1 MNSIRRRL
9 LAYVLTS
16 VLVAAAAGGLITYRL
31 VLGESDELLDYHLR
45 QVAWSLGNQP
55 FSEGMAGLDSAE
67 EASFDLVI
75 QVWDASGSRL
85 YLSHPHSDL
94 PGFAQFGFATL
105 TTAEGRWRAFS
116 DQVRGHVIQ
125 VAQPMAVRER
135 LAAGMALRV
144 LVPFALM
151 IPLLGLLVWLAI
163 GRGMRSLAGVTR
175 AVAERNP
182 DSLEPLGLDGAPD
195 ELRPLVSALNGL
207 LFRLAEA
214 LDAQRTFTADAAHE
228 LRTPLAALQ
237 LQAQMIERSRNE
249 EERGQAV
256 ARLKGGLQRA
266 THVVEQL
273 LTLARQEGG
282 QAARQLDTVDLHAL
296 AAQVVAERASLAQ
309 ARSIDLGMVGTEGS
323 VEIRGEAGPLHI
335 LLSNLVDN
343 ALRYTPSG
351 GRVDVGAERVQGMPC
366 LKVVDTGPGIPAD
379 EHQRVFDRFYRGKT
393 GAEAPGSGL
402 GLAIVQRIAQR
413 HGAWVKLSE
422 GPGARGLSVVVEFP
436 APD

>member
-16 VLVAAAAGGLITYRL
+16 VLLAAVAGGVITYRL
-31 VLGESDELLDYHLR
+31 VLRESDELLDYHLR

-55 FSEGMAGLDSAE
+55 FSEGMAGLGGEE

-75 QVWDASGSRL
+75 QVWDESGSRL

-105 TTAEGRWRAFS
+105 ATAEGRWRVFS
-116 DQVRGHVIQ
+116 DQIRGHVIQ

-144 LVPFALM
+144 LTPFVVL
-151 IPLLGLLVWLAI
+151 IPVLGFLVWLAI

-175 AVAERNP
+175 AVAERSP
-182 DSLEPLGLDGAPD
+182 DSLDPLGLEGAPD
-195 ELRPLVSALNGL
+195 ELQPLVVALNGL
-207 LFRLAEA
+207 LSRLDEA
-214 LDAQRTFTADAAHE
+214 LGAQRAFTADAAHE

-237 LQAQMIERSRNE
+237 LQAQMIERSRND
-249 EERGQAV
+249 EERGEAM

-282 QAARQLDTVDLHAL
+282 QAERPQQTVDLHAL
-296 AAQVVAERASLAQ
+296 AAQVVTERAALAQ
-309 ARSIDLGMVGTEGS
+309 AKSIDLGLVGEES
-323 VEIRGEAGPLHI
+323 RVEMHGEAGPLHI

-343 ALRYTPSG
+343 ALRYTPAG
-351 GRVDVGAERVQGMPC
+351 GRVDVGVERAEGAVR
-366 LKVVDTGPGIPAD
+366 LKVVDTGRGIPA
-379 EHQRVFDRFYRGKT
+379 EERHRVFDRFYRGESGT
-393 GAEAPGSGL
+393 EVPGSGL

-413 HGAWVKLSE
+413 YGARVVLSD
-422 GPGARGLSVVVEFP
+422 GPGGTGLCVLMEFP
-436 APD
+436 REG